1 MERQEKIDAIIE
13 FLDDN
18 HIEIIDTTSIG
29 AVIVN
34 TEQCLDKT
42 ENKYEYDEL
51 LEKGLTDND
60 IGSFKKF
67 LEHNT
72 LMMIKTEEISGVSF
86 ENCEY
91 DADEL
96 YNTKLLSDVEENV
109 EEDENENDQD

>member
-18 HIEIIDTTSIG
+18 HIKMIDTTSIG
-29 AVIVN
+29 SVIVDA
-34 TEQCLDKT
+34 EQSLDRVD
-42 ENKYEYDEL
+42 NKLEYDEL

-72 LMMIKTEEISGVSF
+72 LMMIKTDEISGVSF

-109 EEDENENDQD
+109 EENENDQD